1 MTRNT
6 DPLGIKLGKMVLE
19 RIQKCEAG
27 FEKAIK
33 VIAQDQAECILCGNY
48 KRSDECL
55 KALEACE
62 YYASTCDAAYN
73 LCKYI
78 FHNEDCNSL
87 KERVSIATIECS
99 RWNREYVEFRQKIES
114 IFYEEGFDTEKGF
127 VYIFWS
133 QSPINFFYIGKT
145 NAGLPRFKEDK
156 HSSLVQ
162 STKEATKLTI
172 IFPYPLPNKDDSIN
186 DVEASIRD
194 KTRIDVLTALKI
206 PTSTTYI
213 RKPRDKYT
221 LFFRSISFFRK
232 QRILP

>member
-6 DPLGIKLGKMVLE
+6 DPFGIKLGKMVSGLT
-19 RIQKCEAG
+19 QKCEAG

-33 VIAQDQAECILCGNY
+33 VIAKDQAECILY
-48 KRSDECL
+48 EDYERSDECL
-55 KALEACE
+55 EALEACE

-78 FHNEDCNSL
+78 FYNEDCNSL
-87 KERVSIATIECS
+87 KERVSFATIECN
-99 RWNREYVEFRQKIES
+99 RWNYEYGEFRQKIES
-114 IFYEEGFDTEKGF
+114 IFYEEGLDPEKGF

-133 QSPINFFYIGKT
+133 QSPTNFFYIGKT

-172 IFPYPLPNKDDSIN
+172 IFPYPLTKNDSVS
-186 DVEASIRD
+186 DVEASII
-194 KTRIDVLTALKI
+194 RIIGIDNLDYNEKEEPFTEGNSDLSERLSNLK
-206 PTSTTYI
+206 
-213 RKPRDKYT
+213 DF
-221 LFFRSISFFRK
+221 LG
-232 QRILP
+232 LP